1 MIFSQLVLK
10 LLERRSLIWLF
21 FIHDHF
27 QVSVVRVC
35 EVIPCQLP
43 SSDFPNMK
51 FNGEAALLNR
61 YVSVVLSEFSWNP
74 SGQDAL
80 YLSYRG
86 AILCGLRML

>member
-1 MIFSQLVLK
+1 M
-10 LLERRSLIWLF
+10 
-21 FIHDHF
+21 
-27 QVSVVRVC
+27 SVVRVC
-35 EVIPCQLP
+35 EGIPHQLP
-43 SSDFPNMK
+43 SSDVPNTK

-86 AILCGLRML
+86 AILRGLRML